1 MSYRSFSIVVGIK
14 VWVEIRV
21 RVRVRAGFGIE
32 IGFSVGGL
40 DTIKI
45 LSMYLF
51 SSFNS
56 LAPFANSLYVQ
67 IKNNLE
73 KKPALCYN
81 SSSNLITSRIAFFAR
96 SGWPSLFIF
105 FDITYDIIQK

>member
-1 MSYRSFSIVVGIK
+1 M
-14 VWVEIRV
+14 
-21 RVRVRAGFGIE
+21 
-32 IGFSVGGL
+32 VGGL
-40 DTIKI
+40 DKIKI

-51 SSFNS
+51 SSLLS
-56 LAPFANSLYVQ
+56 LAPFANSLCVQ

-81 SSSNLITSRIAFFAR
+81 PSSNLITSRIAFFAC

-105 FDITYDIIQK
+105 FDIT